1 MPHGDQLAQSVHAA
15 GESGPAT
22 SGTHAVVLAAP
33 SEASLLA
40 LHERLSYFQIP
51 HVLIREPDAP
61 YFNAATALGIPPQAR
76 GPLRRYLKELRL
88 CR

>member
-22 SGTHAVVLAAP
+22 SGTHAVVLAAS
-33 SEASLLA
+33 SEDALLA

-51 HVLIREPDAP
+51 HVLIREPDFP
-61 YFNAATALGIPPQAR
+61 YNNAATALGIPPQVR
-76 GPLRRYLKELRL
+76 GPLRRHLKEFRP

>member
-22 SGTHAVVLAAP
+22 SGTHAVVLAAS
-33 SEASLLA
+33 SEDALLA

-61 YFNAATALGIPPQAR
+61 YLNAATALGIPPQAR
-76 GPLRRYLKELRL
+76 GPLRRHLKEFRP